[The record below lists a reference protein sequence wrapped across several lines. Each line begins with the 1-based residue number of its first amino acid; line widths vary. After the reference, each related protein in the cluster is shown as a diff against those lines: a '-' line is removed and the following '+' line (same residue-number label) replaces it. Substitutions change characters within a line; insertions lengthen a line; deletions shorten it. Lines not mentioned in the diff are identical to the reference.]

1 MVKAGGTTFLMLKL
15 GLIAMALLVASAATP
30 FGLGARAEPL
40 EREECKEL
48 QTQKRSL
55 LTPDVK
61 AALTRGPDWVKEHL
75 YDQDHIEKVREYLSV
90 EEKVAFRCRT
100 NGVRVPKPLPPSLPD
115 RKPPV
120 PTYLVEGSPKV
131 LAGIAATSFLPL
143 RKPSLAAPETAEAE
157 DTAEEAVAEPAGD
170 IDEPDTTTTATTA
183 MDSEETEPGPSQAVA
198 DSDKTAPPENKATQ

>member
-1 MVKAGGTTFLMLKL
+1 
-15 GLIAMALLVASAATP
+15 MALLVASAAAP
-30 FGLGARAEPL
+30 FSLGARAEPL

-48 QTQKRSL
+48 QTQQRSL

-120 PTYLVEGSPKV
+120 PTYLVEGSPKI
-131 LAGIAATSFLPL
+131 LAGVAATSFLPL
-143 RKPSLAAPETAEAE
+143 RKPSLSAPETAEAE
-157 DTAEEAVAEPAGD
+157 DTAEEATTEQAGD
-170 IDEPDTTTTATTA
+170 IDEPATTTTALDGEV

>member
-15 GLIAMALLVASAATP
+15 GLIAMALLVASAAAP
-30 FGLGARAEPL
+30 FSLGARAEPL

-48 QTQKRSL
+48 QTQKQSL

-100 NGVRVPKPLPPSLPD
+100 NGVRVPKPMPPPPPD

-131 LAGIAATSFLPL
+131 LAGVAATSFLPL
-143 RKPSLAAPETAEAE
+143 RKPSLSAPQAAEAG
-157 DTAEEAVAEPAGD
+157 DTAEETVAAPAGD
-170 IDEPDTTTTATTA
+170 IDEPDTTTTA

-198 DSDKTAPPENKATQ
+198 DSDKTASPENKATQ

>member
-1 MVKAGGTTFLMLKL
+1 MLKL
-15 GLIAMALLVASAATP
+15 GLIAMALLVASAVAP
-30 FGLGARAEPL
+30 FSLGARAEPL

-48 QTQKRSL
+48 QTQQRSL

-120 PTYLVEGSPKV
+120 PTYLVEGSPKI
-131 LAGIAATSFLPL
+131 LAGVAATSFLPL
-143 RKPSLAAPETAEAE
+143 RKPSLSAPETAEAE
-157 DTAEEAVAEPAGD
+157 DTAEEATTEQAGD
-170 IDEPDTTTTATTA
+170 IDEPATTTTALDGEV